1 MNYAPAAASVPQSV
15 SQVQTVRNGDAARAR
30 DAGEVDRITTA
41 LAVAR
46 PVLPAFIGSP
56 LLQGQ
61 TYKIRTLIPGYTQHV
76 GFAVLASGQGTVTI
90 TTATDTYNAVLD
102 LDASASSAPGAAE
115 WFWMTEPKQTV
126 SANGVRRALQV
137 TDQSDPALRTFD
149 IVVVDG
155 PSTLRVFGL
164 RVVPLYR
171 PSGSAL
177 P

>member
-15 SQVQTVRNGDAARAR
+15 SEVQTVRNGDAARAR
-30 DAGEVDRITTA
+30 DAAEVDRITTA

-56 LLQGQ
+56 LLAGQ

-76 GFAVLASGQGTVTI
+76 GFAVLATGQGTVTF
-90 TTATDTYNAVLD
+90 TTATDTYDAVVD
-102 LDASASSAPGAAE
+102 VDAMASSAPGDAE
-115 WFWMTEPKQTV
+115 WFWMTEPKQSV
-126 SANGVRRALQV
+126 SADGARRALEV
-137 TDQSDPALRTFD
+137 TDQSDPALRTFE
-149 IVVVDG
+149 IVVDDG
-155 PSTLRVFGL
+155 PTTLRVFGI

-171 PSGSAL
+171 PVGSAL